1 MFKLKKIDLLFK
13 KNKIQ
18 INQNID
24 AVTTKVKEG

>member
-1 MFKLKKIDLLFK
+1 MLKLKKIDLLFK